1 MDVIR
6 ARTLSVFRRLTDDK
20 DPNRTD
26 GERKGR
32 ILLFLYETGLI
43 RNPKKAEQGQEAT
56 VPKQF
61 QAPLSLERAD
71 LSGSDIS
78 YVYLDGANLSGA
90 NLSDVDLSNAILS
103 DVDLVCTN
111 LTRAKLRDTLLFDAN
126 LSNANLGYADLS
138 GASFSRANLSRAILI
153 AANLSRADF
162 RDADL
167 RDADLRD
174 ADLRDADLRD
184 ADLSGVKLSDA
195 ILLRVDL
202 SSVRPGTLTQE
213 QLEGEKPPLLC
224 YVKLPHD
231 IKVDPQRL
239 TSDRKIL
246 PEALLERYPEQFKSL
261 EEAQAHVNKLLKP

>member
-167 RDADLRD
+167 IG
-174 ADLRDADLRD
+174 ADLRD

>member
-167 RDADLRD
+167 RDADL
-174 ADLRDADLRD
+174 
-184 ADLSGVKLSDA
+184 SGVKLSDA

>member
-1 MDVIR
+1 MLNAGMDVIR

-167 RDADLRD
+167 IG
-174 ADLRDADLRD
+174 ADLRD